1 MLDARAGHPRA
12 RVTQQGVLEFATDA
26 ATNRSEES
34 SNPALEKACTVARP
48 ERIWYV
54 AGRQCYQPVKTPKPP
69 RPKLTAL
76 RYDGRRKFSS
86 ADTPTR
92 IEPLYTDEAD
102 HARQLDAL
110 TERMD
115 QLQNEMHAH
124 ERYGLLVV
132 YQAMDAAGK
141 DSSIRHVF
149 SGVNPSRF
157 RISSFK
163 KPSDLELKHDFL
175 WRFWKELPE
184 RGTIGIFNRSYYEE
198 VIALKVHPDRLHE
211 AQLPAEA
218 VRHEARLWKERY
230 ADLVRFEDFLVRN
243 GFPILKLYLH
253 VSKEEQG
260 QRLINRLK
268 SNEKQWKFSENDLK
282 EREHWPAYMAAYE
295 AMINATA
302 SRRAPWHVIPSDD
315 MGTQRL
321 LIAHL
326 VVDLLERLPF
336 HFPKKDDA
344 KAQQLIRAIERQD
357 GR

>member
-1 MLDARAGHPRA
+1 MSRTKP
-12 RVTQQGVLEFATDA
+12 TKATLR
-26 ATNRSEES
+26 NF
-34 SNPALEKACTVARP
+34 
-48 ERIWYV
+48 
-54 AGRQCYQPVKTPKPP
+54 
-69 RPKLTAL
+69 
-76 RYDGRRKFSS
+76 RYDGRRKFNL
-86 ADTPTR
+86 AETPTR
-92 IEPLYTDEAD
+92 IEPLYADEAD
-102 HARQLDAL
+102 QERQLDAL
-110 TERMD
+110 TKRMD

-157 RISSFK
+157 RITGFK
-163 KPSDLELKHDFL
+163 KPSDEEQRHDFL
-175 WRFWKELPE
+175 WRFWRELPE

-198 VIALKVHPDRLHE
+198 VIALKVHPERLAE
-211 AQLPAEA
+211 SSLPETAL
-218 VRHEARLWKERY
+218 RHETRLWKERY

-260 QRLINRLK
+260 QRLINRLR
-268 SNEKQWKFSENDLK
+268 SGEKQWKFSENDLK

-302 SRRAPWHVIPSDD
+302 ARHAPWYVIPSDD
-315 MGTQRL
+315 MLTQQL
-321 LIAHL
+321 LIARL
-326 VVDLLERLPF
+326 VVELLENLPF
-336 HFPKKDDA
+336 HFPEKDDQEA
-344 KAQQLIRAIERQD
+344 RKLIRAIEKQD